1 YTLALHDALPISEEA
16 RAGSSASSKLG
27 GSDDDAEGRS
37 TSISS
42 GGGTETSSSG
52 ARSMPEGAAPSTRGG
67 AGRGARVPTPRVV
80 ERLGCF
86 AGAGFAGAGVAGA
99 GLAGRGGATAG
110 SAAPSLTVGRGGG
123 RRGAVVEEVSGV
135 LWAGATPSI
144 VDRVVRGGGGRPAP
158 PDEALPSEA
167 P

>member
-1 YTLALHDALPISEEA
+1 
-16 RAGSSASSKLG
+16 
-27 GSDDDAEGRS
+27 
-37 TSISS
+37 
-42 GGGTETSSSG
+42 
-52 ARSMPEGAAPSTRGG
+52 MPEGAAPSTRGG

-86 AGAGFAGAGVAGA
+86 AGAGVAGAGFAGSGFAGSGSAGA

-123 RRGAVVEEVSGV
+123 RLGAVVEAVSGV

-167 P
+167 PTRTPRGAPGARRPGAGRSAALGAVRPRAAPSTGAPSGAGAVT